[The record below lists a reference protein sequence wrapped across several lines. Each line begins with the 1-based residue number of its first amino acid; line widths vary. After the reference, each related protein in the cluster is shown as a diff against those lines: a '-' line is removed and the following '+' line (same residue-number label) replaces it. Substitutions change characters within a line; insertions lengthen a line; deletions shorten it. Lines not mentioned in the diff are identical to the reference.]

1 MAIINL
7 DTEEY
12 LSGSD
17 LEALNPKEWGQRE
30 RINVVGSSDDG
41 DNQEKQSPQGDGL
54 LLAEPLVKT
63 KRPPYFKVVLLNDD
77 YTPMDFVVFVL
88 KDIFHLDHEAS
99 IGIMLEIHNKG
110 AGVCGIYTRDVA
122 ETKAELVITLSRRN
136 EYPLQCRVEK
146 A

>member
-1 MAIINL
+1 MAIIDL
-7 DTEEY
+7 DTEKY
-12 LSGSD
+12 LSD
-17 LEALNPKEWGQRE
+17 AYRKM
-30 RINVVGSSDDG
+30 RIDVVGAADNG
-41 DNQEKQSPQGDGL
+41 DQEQQEPRRDGL
-54 LLAEPLVKT
+54 LLAEPVVKT

-88 KDIFHLDHEAS
+88 KDIFRLTHEAS
-99 IGIMLEIHNKG
+99 ISIMLEIHNKG
-110 AGVCGIYTRDVA
+110 AGVCGIFTRDVA